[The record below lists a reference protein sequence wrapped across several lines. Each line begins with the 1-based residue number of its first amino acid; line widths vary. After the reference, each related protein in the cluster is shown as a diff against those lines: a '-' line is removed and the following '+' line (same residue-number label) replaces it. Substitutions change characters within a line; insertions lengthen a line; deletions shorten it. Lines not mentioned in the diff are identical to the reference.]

1 MDLRTMSIEQLKAL
15 AFDIISQNALNQQNL
30 QIIQTEL
37 QLRADLPKEEN

>member
-15 AFDIISQNALNQQNL
+15 AFDIISQNSLNQQNL